1 MTLCPNC
8 GAQQPGDAKF
18 CEECGSPFQPAPS
31 NATYAGSSLPAAATH
46 PPTVPASLSGEEG
59 TKPLFCTRCGTQL
72 ESDSVFCHNCGAA
85 VGSAARADVPAEVPV
100 AGTHWGPPPTLRVVV
115 GQHQV
120 MLRFPKGKS
129 ELIWGRKDPLA
140 HVNPDFDLTP
150 FNGAALGVS
159 RQHARVFYE
168 RGQLFIEDKGST
180 NYTQVQGRQL
190 TPSTPQPL
198 RSGDEIR
205 LGRLVLVVFAE
216 RQS

>member
-18 CEECGSPFQPAPS
+18 CEECGSPFQPAPTIV
-31 NATYAGSSLPAAATH
+31 TYAGSSLSAAVTH
-46 PPTVPASLSGEEG
+46 PPTVPAPLSGGEG
-59 TKPLFCTRCGTQL
+59 NKPLFCTRCGTQL

-85 VGSAARADVPAEVPV
+85 VGSAVQAEVPV
-100 AGTHWGPPPTLRVVV
+100 ARAHWGPLPALRVVV

-120 MLRFPKGKS
+120 MLRFPQGKS
-129 ELIWGRKDPLA
+129 EQIWGRKDPRA

-150 FNGAALGVS
+150 YNGAALGVS

-180 NYTQVQGRQL
+180 NHTHVQGRQL
-190 TPSTPQPL
+190 TPSTSQPL
-198 RSGDEIR
+198 CSGDEIR
-205 LGRLVLVVFAE
+205 LGRLVLVVYIE